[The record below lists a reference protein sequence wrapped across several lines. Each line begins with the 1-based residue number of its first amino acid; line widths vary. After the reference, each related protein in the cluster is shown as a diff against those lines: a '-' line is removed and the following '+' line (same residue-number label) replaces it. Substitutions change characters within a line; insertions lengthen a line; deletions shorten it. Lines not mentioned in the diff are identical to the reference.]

1 MPMIINRTTV
11 HEPKSES
18 ETVRPK
24 FGWGSP
30 AELRFR
36 QKGGHTKLRYSIE
49 KAETLDLIVS

>member
-18 ETVRPK
+18 ETVRPE

-36 QKGGHTKLRYSIE
+36 
-49 KAETLDLIVS
+49 